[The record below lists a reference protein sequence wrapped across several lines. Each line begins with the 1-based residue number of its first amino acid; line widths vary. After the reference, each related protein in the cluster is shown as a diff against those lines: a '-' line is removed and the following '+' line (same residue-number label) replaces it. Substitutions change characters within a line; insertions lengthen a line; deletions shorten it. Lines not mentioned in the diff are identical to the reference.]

1 MRLSEDMIRSAGVL
15 SEAIYAAGYAV
26 PSYDV
31 LAYRRFWRYRD
42 EEFNLPANAVYLYD
56 IGIGFDVG
64 RIEEIRRCSQQSS
77 R

>member
-1 MRLSEDMIRSAGVL
+1 MKISEDMIRSAGVL

-26 PSYDV
+26 PSYDI

-64 RIEEIRRCSQQSS
+64 RIDDIRTAAHKA
-77 R
+77 